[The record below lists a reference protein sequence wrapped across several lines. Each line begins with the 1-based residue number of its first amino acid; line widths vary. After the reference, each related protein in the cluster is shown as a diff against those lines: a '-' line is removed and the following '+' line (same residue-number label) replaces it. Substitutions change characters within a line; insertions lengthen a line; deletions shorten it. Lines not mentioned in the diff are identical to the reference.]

1 MQVHALKWKD
11 HSDVVNLHSNVMIF
25 FKNMGYISN
34 LKRAC
39 GKQNLIRDRLTISV
53 VVVVV
58 IALPENLTLYLITN
72 HISSLNRMYS
82 IIEDF
87 IP

>member
-11 HSDVVNLHSNVMIF
+11 HSDVKNLHSNVMIF

-39 GKQNLIRDRLTISV
+39 GKQNLIHDRLTIFDV
-53 VVVVV
+53 VVV
-58 IALPENLTLYLITN
+58 ALPENLTLYLITN

>member
-11 HSDVVNLHSNVMIF
+11 HADVMNLHSNVMIF
-25 FKNMGYISN
+25 FKNTGYISN
-34 LKRAC
+34 LKHVC
-39 GKQNLIRDRLTISV
+39 GKQNLIRDRLTIFV
-53 VVVVV
+53 VVV
-58 IALPENLTLYLITN
+58 ALPENLTLYLISN

-87 IP
+87 IT